1 MVEILYQRSGYPY
14 LVPLCIACDFDG
26 TITTVDTAE
35 LTLRKFAAGKW
46 EKYDVLL
53 AEGRISLEECM
64 IEQFKLIKAPKEE
77 IIRMLDSA
85 IGLRPGISEFV
96 EFCRNKNIEFTILS
110 AGLDFYIDHII
121 AKYGWNSVTR
131 VSGTTNM
138 TDGITV
144 EFPKHR
150 FSDSKTFKEDF
161 VKIQKEMKKDVWYF
175 GDGTSD
181 REGALAADMVFTV
194 AGSRLSEIMDA
205 KGKIHRDFQDFV
217 EVLTV
222 LKNSLA

>member
-1 MVEILYQRSGYPY
+1 VHLS
-14 LVPLCIACDFDG
+14 IACDFDG

-46 EKYDVLL
+46 EVFDILL
-53 AEGRISLEECM
+53 GEGKITLEECM
-64 IEQFKLIKAPKEE
+64 VEQFKLIKAPKED
-77 IIRMLDSA
+77 IIIFLDA
-85 IGLRPGISEFV
+85 AVGLRPGIEGLI
-96 EFCRNKNIEFTILS
+96 EFCRTKEIEFTILS

-121 AKYGWNSVTR
+121 SKYHWDNVRR

-138 TDGITV
+138 DDGIIV

-150 FSDSKTFKEDF
+150 FADSRTFKEDY
-161 VKIQKEMKKDVWYF
+161 VRTQKELHKDVWYF

-181 REGALAADMVFTV
+181 REGAMAADMVFTV
-194 AGSRLSEIMDA
+194 MGSRLSKIMGE

-217 EVLTV
+217 EVLTL

>member
-1 MVEILYQRSGYPY
+1 M
-14 LVPLCIACDFDG
+14 PLCIACDFDG

-46 EKYDVLL
+46 EPFDVLL
-53 AEGRISLEECM
+53 GEGIISLEECM
-64 IEQFKLIKAPKEE
+64 ISQFKLITASKED
-77 IIRMLDSA
+77 IIRMLDGA
-85 IGLRPGISEFV
+85 VGLRPGIAELI
-96 EFCRNKNIEFTILS
+96 EFCKIKNIEFTILS

-121 AKYGWNSVTR
+121 AKYGWNNVVR

-138 TDGITV
+138 ADGITV

-150 FSDSKTFKEDF
+150 FADSKTFKEDF
-161 VKIQKEMKKDVWYF
+161 VKVQKEMKKDVWYF

-217 EVLTV
+217 EVLTI

>member
-1 MVEILYQRSGYPY
+1 MHLS
-14 LVPLCIACDFDG
+14 IACDFDG

-35 LTLRKFAAGKW
+35 LTLRKFAPGKW
-46 EKYDVLL
+46 EIFDVMLG
-53 AEGRISLEECM
+53 ESKITLEECM
-64 IEQFKLIKAPKEE
+64 IAQFKLIKAPKQD
-77 IIRMLDSA
+77 IITVLDSA
-85 IGLRPGISEFV
+85 VGLRPGIQDLIEY
-96 EFCRNKNIEFTILS
+96 CRVKDIEFTILS

-121 AKYGWNSVTR
+121 SKYGWNHVKR

-138 TDGITV
+138 DDGITIT
-144 EFPKHR
+144 FPKHR
-150 FSDSKTFKEDF
+150 FADSKTFKEDY
-161 VKIQKEMKKDVWYF
+161 VRVQKEMQKDIWYF

-194 AGSRLSEIMDA
+194 TGSRLSEIMDT

-217 EVLTV
+217 GVLTI